1 MTAVNNMYTGTSS
14 SNERAMSHTN
24 MNYVNSLQSAFL
36 LGYLDKSPGT
46 SGTRTETRQRML
58 YEMANARVWNVQQ
71 QINWDMSK
79 RSSAFPECKSNDP
92 LDAYQPYQSL
102 SREQRRALSWHR
114 HAMELSDI
122 LHGEQAALL
131 LSAQLLSVV
140 PTPASRLFMSS
151 QVSDEARH
159 VDFFI
164 QYMVAAKLPVS
175 APNNQLAR
183 LIHDALQSPELR
195 YKFSVCQVLIESLA
209 LARFRELK
217 SISSIPAL
225 QQGLALILQDEARHV
240 KFGTDTL
247 HEAFA
252 DLTPEERELRG
263 SHLLRSALLLIDT
276 THSSAALAREG
287 RWDAAHLRLHLRQ
300 YRIRH
305 PEIARQR
312 LRQLSLNMSSAGLM
326 TDNVRKRF
334 ERITNP
340 TNS

>member
-1 MTAVNNMYTGTSS
+1 MKAVINMDTGTRVKDK
-14 SNERAMSHTN
+14 RAMSHTN
-24 MNYVNSLQSAFL
+24 ISYATTLHNTFL
-36 LGYLDKSPGT
+36 LGYLDHNTGT
-46 SGTRTETRQRML
+46 SATPSEARQRVL
-58 YEMANARVWNVQQ
+58 YELANARVWNVQQ
-71 QINWDMSK
+71 HIDWDMSK
-79 RSSAFPECKSNDP
+79 RSSAFPECKSDDP
-92 LDAYQPYQSL
+92 LDTYPPYQSL
-102 SREQRRALSWHR
+102 SREQRHALSWLR

-140 PTPASRLFMSS
+140 PNAAARLFMSS

-159 VDFFI
+159 VDFFT

-175 APNNQLAR
+175 PPNDQLAR
-183 LIHDALQSPELR
+183 LIHDALQSPDWR

-247 HEAFA
+247 HEAFTE
-252 DLTPEERELRG
+252 LTPEERELRG
-263 SHLLRSALLLIDT
+263 SHLLHSALLLIDT
-276 THSSAALAREG
+276 THSSAALAREV

-326 TDNVRKRF
+326 TDNIRKRL